1 MSKRIY
7 LCILSGFMA
16 VLFACAPS
24 YSAAAN
30 AETPSAGPSSVSDS
44 SEVAANAPSDSAE
57 VSANAPSD
65 SVEVSADA
73 PADSAEVSAT
83 PADPAGG
90 PLHID
95 AAEISADIAKLLSG
109 NKKIFFL
116 EQMAALKMSNE
127 GGSEVEGTL
136 NALYDS
142 RESLSMKLAGLAVRD
157 GSGRALKIIKGR
169 ILGTK
174 LYELYGLDSFASYAL
189 NHPEF
194 PEGADGTAAV
204 SAAAAERLKDSL
216 LELKS
221 FIELENS
228 RVVNS
233 NSFIAELDNFMTS
246 LKNDESAAGASDGG
260 GPGQEGGFSN
270 EESKVLFSVMEV
282 SPGANSTDAPIAS
295 PITVKFDSGKFTG
308 SKDKIAVN
316 VRTASVCQKYSKSAS
331 GDTGAIKFKWDAAFS
346 LLTITA
352 AAHLQR
358 NALYN
363 ALLVFDHK
371 IPAPA
376 KLTAGDSAPRKGFF
390 RDRSVNAGLFKTVD
404 VDLSENI
411 VKYRFDWNFTT
422 QAYESTSSEAALSS
436 AETSATEE
444 TEIAGNS
451 TAEVELKDRRGTEET
466 EIGDKAAG
474 GSKNGTAENGVSKK
488 DSIMGEL
495 FEQPKNMPML
505 VNRSPEGV
513 SIMSASEIFVIFSC
527 DIDPKSIS
535 NDTMQLFGETS
546 KSDFEKL
553 QYKLKLDGRRLTLI
567 PKSPLS
573 ASKNY
578 KVTVT
583 SVRTAKKLDMPIN
596 ETFYFKTACAVMGAK
611 LSRGKKDKKE
621 ETLEITISEDL
632 ADLNI
637 NFFEVE
643 KKKEKPV
650 EFDRC
655 GKIFVEPRKP
665 ARPAIA
671 SMALGADKTAAPP
684 HGAGLKA
691 AGKKQAAQ
699 NNIIKPQGPVTILLK
714 PKSPLVTGR
723 EYKIDVFS
731 TGGVIENGIIK
742 FTAK

>member
-7 LCILSGFMA
+7 LCFLLGFIA
-16 VLFACAPS
+16 VLCAYTPS
-24 YSAAAN
+24 YSAAGDSGEV
-30 AETPSAGPSSVSDS
+30 ETPSAGLPY
-44 SEVAANAPSDSAE
+44 ASDSAE
-57 VSANAPSD
+57 VAASSPSGSD
-65 SVEVSADA
+65 EVSASA
-73 PADSAEVSAT
+73 PADSSEVSSA
-83 PADPAGG
+83 PASPAGG

-95 AAEISADIAKLLSG
+95 AGEISADITKLLSG

-174 LYELYGLDSFASYAL
+174 LYELYGLDSFTSYAL

-194 PEGADGTAAV
+194 PEGSDGTAAV
-204 SAAAAERLKDSL
+204 SAASTERLKDSL

-233 NSFIAELDNFMTS
+233 NSFISELDNYMAS
-246 LKNDESAAGASDGG
+246 LKDGETSTGASDGG
-260 GPGQEGGFSN
+260 GPGQDGGFSG
-270 EESKVLFSVMEV
+270 EESKVLFSVQEV
-282 SPGANSTDAPIAS
+282 SPGANSTDASIDS
-295 PITVKFDSGKFTG
+295 PITVKFDAGKFAG
-308 SKDKIAVN
+308 AKNKIAVN
-316 VRTASVCQKYSKSAS
+316 VRTVNVGQKYSKPAS

-363 ALLVFDHK
+363 VLLVFDHK

-376 KLTAGDSAPRKGFF
+376 KRKTGEDSPQKGFF
-390 RDRSVNAGLFKTVD
+390 RDRSVNAGLFKTID
-404 VDLSENI
+404 VDLGEMT
-411 VKYRFDWNFTT
+411 VKYSFDWNFTT
-422 QAYESTSSEAALSS
+422 QSYESTSSEAALSS

-444 TEIAGNS
+444 TELGDNS
-451 TAEVELKDRRGTEET
+451 TAEVDLKDKRGTEEN
-466 EIGDKAAG
+466 EIGDKAAAG
-474 GSKNGTAENGVSKK
+474 KNGTAENAVNKK
-488 DSIMGEL
+488 GSIMGEV
-495 FEQPKNMPML
+495 FEQPQNMPML

-527 DIDPKSIS
+527 DIDPKSIN
-535 NDTMQLFGETS
+535 NDTMQLFYETS
-546 KSDFEKL
+546 KSEFEKL

-567 PKSPLS
+567 PKTPLS

-578 KVTVT
+578 KVTVN
-583 SVRTAKKLDMPIN
+583 SVRTAKKLNMPIN
-596 ETFYFKTACAVMGAK
+596 ETFHFKTACAVMGAK
-611 LSRGKKDKKE
+611 LSRGQKDKKE

-637 NFFEVE
+637 NFFEIE

-650 EFDRC
+650 EFDKC
-655 GKIFVEPRKP
+655 GKIFAEPRKP
-665 ARPAIA
+665 VKPAIV
-671 SMALGADKTAAPP
+671 SLALGAGKNAAPSQ
-684 HGAGLKA
+684 GDALKTP
-691 AGKKQAAQ
+691 GSRKAQ
-699 NNIIKPQGPVTILLK
+699 QNKIIKPQGPVTILLK
-714 PKSPLVTGR
+714 PKVPLVKGR

>member
-1 MSKRIY
+1 MTQRIY
-7 LCILSGFMA
+7 LCFLLGFIA
-16 VLFACAPS
+16 VLCAYTPS
-24 YSAAAN
+24 FSAAASDSGEI
-30 AETPSAGPSSVSDS
+30 ETFPAGPSYASDS
-44 SEVAANAPSDSAE
+44 AEVAANSPSGSDE

-65 SVEVSADA
+65 SSEVSSA
-73 PADSAEVSAT
+73 PAS
-83 PADPAGG
+83 PAGG
-90 PLHID
+90 PIHID
-95 AAEISADIAKLLSG
+95 AAEISADITKLLSG

-136 NALYDS
+136 NSLYDS

-174 LYELYGLDSFASYAL
+174 LYELYGLDSFTSYAL

-194 PEGADGTAAV
+194 PEGSDGTAAV
-204 SAAAAERLKDSL
+204 SAASAERLKDSL

-233 NSFIAELDNFMTS
+233 NSFISELDNYMAS
-246 LKNDESAAGASDGG
+246 LKDGDSSAGASDGG
-260 GPGQEGGFSN
+260 GPGHDGGFSGA
-270 EESKVLFSVMEV
+270 ESKVLFSVQEV
-282 SPGANSTDAPIAS
+282 SPGANSTDASIDS
-295 PITVKFDSGKFTG
+295 PITVKFDAGKFAGT
-308 SKDKIAVN
+308 KDKIAVN
-316 VRTASVCQKYSKSAS
+316 VRTVNVGQKYSKPAS

-358 NALYN
+358 NSLYN
-363 ALLVFDHK
+363 VLLVFDHK
-371 IPAPA
+371 IPARS
-376 KLTAGDSAPRKGFF
+376 KLTAGEDAPRKGFF

-404 VDLSENI
+404 VDPVEMT
-411 VKYRFDWNFTT
+411 VKYSFEWNFTT

-451 TAEVELKDRRGTEET
+451 TAEVELKDRRGTEEN
-466 EIGDKAAG
+466 EIGDKAADG
-474 GSKNGTAENGVSKK
+474 KNGTAENAVNKK
-488 DSIMGEL
+488 GSIMGEL

-505 VNRSPEGV
+505 VNRSPEGI

-527 DIDPKSIS
+527 DIDPKSIN
-535 NDTMQLFGETS
+535 NDTMQLFCETS
-546 KSDFEKL
+546 KSEFEKL

-567 PKSPLS
+567 PKTPLS

-578 KVTVT
+578 KVTVN

-596 ETFYFKTACAVMGAK
+596 ETFHFKTACAVMGAK

-637 NFFEVE
+637 NFFEIE

-650 EFDRC
+650 EFDNC
-655 GKIFVEPRKP
+655 GKIFIEPAKP
-665 ARPAIA
+665 AKPAIV
-671 SMALGADKTAAPP
+671 SLALGAAKVAAP
-684 HGAGLKA
+684 HGDVQKSPGT
-691 AGKKQAAQ
+691 KQAVQ
-699 NNIIKPQGPVTILLK
+699 NKLIKPQGPVTIMLK
-714 PKSPLVTGR
+714 PKTPLVKGR

-742 FTAK
+742 FTAQ

>member
-7 LCILSGFMA
+7 LCFLLGFIA
-16 VLFACAPS
+16 VLCAYTPS

-30 AETPSAGPSSVSDS
+30 DSGEVETPSACLPSASDS
-44 SEVAANAPSDSAE
+44 DEVAANAPSDSDE
-57 VSANAPSD
+57 VAANSPSD
-65 SVEVSADA
+65 SSEVS
-73 PADSAEVSAT
+73 ST
-83 PADPAGG
+83 PANPAGG
-90 PLHID
+90 PLNID
-95 AAEISADIAKLLSG
+95 ASEIAADITKLLSG

-142 RESLSMKLAGLAVRD
+142 RESLSMKLAGLAVSD

-189 NHPEF
+189 NHPQF
-194 PEGADGTAAV
+194 PEGSDGTGAV

-233 NSFIAELDNFMTS
+233 NSFISELDNFMAS
-246 LKNDESAAGASDGG
+246 LKDGESSGGASEGG
-260 GPGQEGGFSN
+260 GPGQEGGLSN
-270 EESKVLFSVMEV
+270 AESKILFSVQEV

-295 PITVKFDSGKFTG
+295 PITVKFDAGKFAG
-308 SKDKIAVN
+308 FKDKIAVN
-316 VRTASVCQKYSKSAS
+316 VRTVNVCQKYSKPVS

-363 ALLVFDHK
+363 VLLVFDHK
-371 IPAPA
+371 IPASA
-376 KLTAGDSAPRKGFF
+376 KRSAGEDAPRKGFF

-404 VDLSENI
+404 VDLSEKI
-411 VKYRFDWNFTT
+411 VKYRFDWNFAT

-436 AETSATEE
+436 AEPSATEE
-444 TEIAGNS
+444 TELGDKS
-451 TAEVELKDRRGTEET
+451 TAEVDLKDKRGTEEN
-466 EIGDKAAG
+466 EIGDKAAAG
-474 GSKNGTAENGVSKK
+474 KNGTAENAVNKK

-527 DIDPKSIS
+527 DIDPKSIN
-535 NDTMQLFGETS
+535 NDTMQLFCETT
-546 KSDFEKL
+546 KSEFEKL

-567 PKSPLS
+567 PKNPLS

-596 ETFYFKTACAVMGAK
+596 ETFHFKTACAVMGAK
-611 LSRGKKDKKE
+611 LSRDKKAKKE
-621 ETLEITISEDL
+621 ETLEVTISEDL

-637 NFFEVE
+637 NFFEVD

-655 GKIFVEPRKP
+655 GKIFVEPAKP
-665 ARPAIA
+665 AKPAIA
-671 SMALGADKTAAPP
+671 SMALGSEKVPSPQGDSQKPS
-684 HGAGLKA
+684 
-691 AGKKQAAQ
+691 GKKQAVQ
-699 NNIIKPQGPVTILLK
+699 NKIIKPQGPVTILLK
-714 PKSPLVTGR
+714 PKSPLVKGR